1 MTASIE
7 SVQNIYHEEMSVDKA
22 QLRQL
27 IKKHRNRLTR
37 LNNDYGIKKSS
48 LKNLQAS
55 HNQLVRQTASTSQM
69 VTGARSPTD
78 SINNATLTIQYKGD
92 MMSLKKSRE
101 KIKKALKKTK
111 NEDNNTLNNESAE
124 GGGQTTV
131 NIVTGPPS
139 THESNE

>member
-1 MTASIE
+1 
-7 SVQNIYHEEMSVDKA
+7 
-22 QLRQL
+22 
-27 IKKHRNRLTR
+27 
-37 LNNDYGIKKSS
+37 
-48 LKNLQAS
+48 
-55 HNQLVRQTASTSQM
+55 
-69 VTGARSPTD
+69 
-78 SINNATLTIQYKGD
+78 
-92 MMSLKKSRE
+92 MSLKKSRE